1 MYDIWRICIKYFNI
15 PGLSRQPYFER
26 LGKVIWSKCCLLHNE
41 RFIRIQFLKSFISAY
56 PNKSELIDTIGRQ
69 YNIAFKGQLEFISD
83 SDMHDVLAVA
93 FFLRVKLLNLVLT
106 FFNLILDYQL
116 PGEEKFSLGI
126 ETNYM
131 GDNQGQQTDNRLN
144 FSLFFQAIDLLLP
157 KADRFKLWDFTFTI
171 SESLYLMQKLIDY
184 TAIPNQASKSIYN
197 LIDRIIDID
206 TTLKAKH
213 KIELYHFGVEEPK
226 WRLGKP
232 GNYLKNVFHT
242 LEILPTSDTIELSLV
257 GILDKIFKNYKLE
270 TNAHLIFDA
279 VLYQSFLVVLSRV
292 EVQMMDLSFIEVI
305 FQLFEKQKKNFQ
317 TNTNVLF
324 QLIFL
329 KRLVVY
335 CFEEYDI
342 FDKPSVANFYNSF
355 SYKFDEYLNMISV
368 HKLHAQVKKIQD
380 QKNVLLVHSIKNGK
394 AIKILEEQIKKLAE
408 DDSKLREQLTL
419 PRDIDF
425 DQVYEENITY
435 LKCITILVYEILILS
450 FKFNKFI
457 KKIDTVD
464 IG

>member
-1 MYDIWRICIKYFNI
+1 
-15 PGLSRQPYFER
+15 
-26 LGKVIWSKCCLLHNE
+26 
-41 RFIRIQFLKSFISAY
+41 
-56 PNKSELIDTIGRQ
+56 
-69 YNIAFKGQLEFISD
+69 
-83 SDMHDVLAVA
+83 
-93 FFLRVKLLNLVLT
+93 
-106 FFNLILDYQL
+106 
-116 PGEEKFSLGI
+116 
-126 ETNYM
+126 
-131 GDNQGQQTDNRLN
+131 
-144 FSLFFQAIDLLLP
+144 
-157 KADRFKLWDFTFTI
+157 
-171 SESLYLMQKLIDY
+171 MQKLIDY

-197 LIDRIIDID
+197 LIDRLIDID

-355 SYKFDEYLNMISV
+355 FDKFDEYLNMISV